1 MDHEERSQNL
11 ESVSQKEQLESI
23 KSFQSSIRKMEKA
36 LAQMTEKGA
45 NATVVKKRLN
55 ALYVGLAML
64 ESVWSGNDHPYTREE
79 LTEARDILEGL
90 LPSIEGIYE
99 KSKEGSPQ
107 KTLLHRRIR
116 SLDLSIQAIDLL
128 SREE

>member
-1 MDHEERSQNL
+1 M

-36 LAQMTEKGA
+36 MDQMTGKGA
-45 NATVVKKRLN
+45 NTTVVKKRLD
-55 ALYVGLAML
+55 ALYVGLAVL
-64 ESVWSGNDHPYTREE
+64 ESVWSGNDHPFTGEE
-79 LTEARDILEGL
+79 LTEARHILEGL
-90 LPSIEGIYE
+90 LPSIEGIYG

-116 SLDLSIQAIDLL
+116 SLHLSIQAIDLL
-128 SREE
+128 LRGE